1 MKLCNLCEET
11 LYIHLKTVDILG
23 ITLSYPVVK
32 TSVLPFLFEQ
42 YKRTGDTD
50 YLPF

>member
-1 MKLCNLCEET
+1 MKLFNLCDET
-11 LYIHLKTVDILG
+11 LYIHLRTVDILG
-23 ITLSYPVVK
+23 MTVNYPVIK
-32 TSVLPFLFEQ
+32 ASVLPFLFEQ